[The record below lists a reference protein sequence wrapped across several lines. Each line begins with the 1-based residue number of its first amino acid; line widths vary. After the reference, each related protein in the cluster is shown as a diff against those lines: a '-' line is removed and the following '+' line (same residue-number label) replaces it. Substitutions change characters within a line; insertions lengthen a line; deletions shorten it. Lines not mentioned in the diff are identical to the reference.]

1 MDGFYSNAALAVRL
15 GLIGLA
21 LAAGSLHAAKATEQF
36 RFSYSGDGVV
46 GSGFLTA
53 KLIAPGEWLAIPGTD
68 TTTGG
73 PISGT
78 LTLAV
83 NPNEPGVPYSPSGFF
98 YFDNLLFPDSDPV
111 VDNPGLLFVNGTGG
125 EVNIFS
131 YGPDNY
137 THYDNTGFNVPIT
150 LDPSAVPEPAT
161 LSLFAA
167 SLAGLGLIRRR
178 KGRLIPAAANG
189 LEWFHPDCQ
198 GNRIC
203 ISSQGFSVPQC
214 LGSETGRRN

>member
-1 MDGFYSNAALAVRL
+1 MDKFFTYAAGAVRF
-15 GLIGLA
+15 GVVGLA
-21 LAAGSLHAAKATEQF
+21 LAVGSMHEAKAATEF

-53 KLIAPGEWLAIPGTD
+53 EQLAPGIWQALSGTD
-68 TTTGG
+68 TTSGG

-78 LTLAV
+78 LTLAP
-83 NPNEPGVPYSPSGFF
+83 NPNAPDAAYSPSGYF
-98 YFDNLLFPDSDPV
+98 YFDNLLFPDSNEV

-150 LDPSAVPEPAT
+150 FDPSAVVPEPAT

-167 SLAGLGLIRRR
+167 GLVGLGLIRRR
-178 KGRLIPAAANG
+178 KAA
-189 LEWFHPDCQ
+189 
-198 GNRIC
+198 
-203 ISSQGFSVPQC
+203 
-214 LGSETGRRN
+214 